1 MHFKSK
7 PKPKPYSQTDFLHH
21 QKLATV
27 AKYCFKMLKTF
38 EELLKQRSKTLTLK
52 TSKKAF
58 RVKGKP
64 RTLAQKYCGNCPCRR
79 KFHITRLMLL
89 SSICFST
96 KAARSCV
103 SHSTEGL
110 SGRSLKNEKCN

>member
-89 SSICFST
+89 SSICFNT